1 MDRLSV
7 ELKQT
12 AEKLFQVKPCGSP
25 EGETTSY
32 DAPPGESQSVVQNLE
47 HREKEATQDTSSDI
61 EKENTERMGQ
71 LSVELKEAA
80 EKLFAV
86 DPLGSS
92 ERDLSSSDTESSD
105 PESSSGEDDQSDAS
119 SVDSEDSD
127 EVSENTGQ
135 ESESDSDHSECRQ
148 GSVESVKSESNVESE
163 RNATKFPSEEFQDGE
178 LFNSMESNGKESQI
192 VGNEDCSKVMHDKPT
207 DGVYSCEKRDK
218 IESIEKDH
226 LCLNS
231 ENECTLLI
239 TDVRSESVDFHQNE
253 NETIAKAEV
262 RESVTSKD
270 NVPSGGQ
277 ACTEESNSTPH
288 SNPLINLEENET
300 CLVVENVYSLSERP
314 ENTSQNLPHA
324 QDDSDVCENNITSRS
339 LRDRKALAKA
349 KASKTNGP
357 PQPKKRRRMKKTMKA
372 NSQKE
377 FIKADDDSIFKP
389 VKSDDFNSL
398 PNLETENNSRL
409 NSDDVGE
416 ELEKKDKMAAY
427 TLREDGQFKCLFC
440 SCIISTKARFK
451 LHILRLH
458 NKKYT
463 CRHCGKN
470 FLKCQDLAIHVKTRH
485 VDALKYKVCKTG
497 EVKSIEKN
505 QHKSKQFTKKC
516 TLIKTKDNGELTYAC
531 GYCDEIFDKQQ
542 SLACH
547 IRNKH
552 VLPNNSGKIVYQKS
566 GKFKRKSKKN
576 LIPEITGENE
586 NVTIESPMKKVR
598 TNESLC
604 NLEDEENH
612 EKTEYRGKGP
622 RRATKASLAAESGLE
637 KIAKLQE
644 DYNIRISHQTF
655 RCRHCPKWFFK
666 KAELTVHMQKHKGEK
681 RKWKEE
687 IEENTKNLEDV
698 ANKGTDETHQRSVN
712 PDVFCKY
719 CTSKY
724 KSLDNLKIH
733 IVQHLGEFY
742 KEEMTDSKLECAFCG
757 CNFHNV
763 NCSNIGKIM
772 SHLFDH
778 FSPETRDIDPY
789 NLIECQYCGIPFLSM
804 EKLLP
809 HENEHRKFLET
820 KNPKKIM
827 KREELDNRTIVKDT
841 EAKEKTNSALDTVED
856 PVPFTCGMCSS
867 RFPTSQY
874 LLHHMTLHMKGKYV
888 FRVEVDKSKATQESP
903 PVTQDVETTNQQVR
917 SLSPRVPIL
926 VKATSVAADE
936 QLTSAQHISALV
948 QDRIQTMLR
957 KSVQVG
963 DGNRSSTSSKNTKL
977 RNQTSATPKPRM
989 ELVPLTSKI
998 PSIENTQSS
1007 SRVQT
1012 TVNDAPHMHNYA
1024 RPLQVT
1030 RNFVSIITKQ
1040 PIQPNSL
1047 DSPESS
1053 NASTTSPNKHDSEM
1067 NKNKRKQT
1075 FRASE
1080 IKADFEFKPVTY
1092 NIEVVKNNRRKQTF
1106 RRVSETDEDESVEL
1120 PPIHRAQDLMDCSST
1135 ETAEDDA
1142 SDYTNN
1148 EGEAENGL
1156 PARQGSKYKEVSD
1169 SSESKTSS
1177 DSASDFERDW
1187 KSRYYN
1193 KKKKISRK
1201 KKRRGARK
1209 RSTNTRQRP
1218 LSESSRGW
1226 KRKINF
1232 VDGKWFECSLCLYKC
1247 TGKKKYL
1254 THLKTHESVDLE
1266 GIVQCNICHRKFMSK
1281 WHLQIHK
1288 TQHRSNEYQCS
1299 FCGMD
1304 FATSSAIVNH
1314 IDEVHNQV
1322 DRANEGVG

>member
-1 MDRLSV
+1 M

-25 EGETTSY
+25 ERETTSG
-32 DAPPGESQSVVQNLE
+32 DATSGESQTFVQNLE
-47 HREKEATQDTSSDI
+47 HIEKEPTEDTSSDI
-61 EKENTERMGQ
+61 EKENTERMGK

-92 ERDLSSSDTESSD
+92 ERDLSSSDTESSGL
-105 PESSSGEDDQSDAS
+105 ESSSSSSSEDDDESHAS
-119 SVDSEDSD
+119 SVNSEDSD

-135 ESESDSDHSECRQ
+135 ESESDSEHSESRQ
-148 GSVESVKSESNVESE
+148 GPVESVKSESNAKSE
-163 RNATKFPSEEFQDGE
+163 RNATKFSPVEFQDRE
-178 LFNSMESNGKESQI
+178 LFSSMETNGKKSQI
-192 VGNEDCSKVMHDKPT
+192 VSNEDCPKLVHDKRT
-207 DGVYSCEKRDK
+207 DEFSSCEQRDK

-239 TDVRSESVDFHQNE
+239 TDVRSESVDFHQNG
-253 NETIAKAEV
+253 NETIAKAEDHV
-262 RESVTSKD
+262 SATSKD
-270 NVPSGGQ
+270 NVPFDGQ
-277 ACTEESNSTPH
+277 SCTEANYSANNSAPL

-300 CLVVENVYSLSERP
+300 CLVVENVYSLSERL
-314 ENTSQNLPHA
+314 ENTSQDLPNT

-357 PQPKKRRRMKKTMKA
+357 PQPKKRRRMKKTIKT
-372 NSQKE
+372 NNQKVL
-377 FIKADDDSIFKP
+377 IKADDDGIFKP
-389 VKSDDFNSL
+389 VKSENFNSL
-398 PNLETENNSRL
+398 PNLENETGNNSRL
-409 NSDDVGE
+409 NSDGVNE

-427 TLREDGQFKCLFC
+427 TLQEDGQFKCHFC

-463 CRHCGKN
+463 CRHCGKM

-505 QHKSKQFTKKC
+505 QHKSKQLTKKC

-531 GYCDEIFDKQQ
+531 GYCDELFEKQQ

-566 GKFKRKSKKN
+566 GKFKRKTKKN
-576 LIPEITGENE
+576 LIPEITGENG
-586 NVTIESPMKKVR
+586 NVSNESPMKKAR
-598 TNESLC
+598 ANESLC
-604 NLEDEENH
+604 NLENEENQ
-612 EKTEYRGKGP
+612 EKTETPGKGL
-622 RRATKASLAAESGLE
+622 RRATKASLAAERGLE

-655 RCRHCPKWFFK
+655 RCCHCPKWFFK
-666 KAELTVHMQKHKGEK
+666 KAELSSHMQKHTEEK
-681 RKWKEE
+681 RTWRVE
-687 IEENTKNLEDV
+687 IGENTKNLEDV
-698 ANKGTDETHQRSVN
+698 ANKETDEIHQPSGN

-789 NLIECQYCGIPFLSM
+789 NLLECQYCGIPFLSM
-804 EKLLP
+804 EKLRP

-827 KREELDNRTIVKDT
+827 KGEQIDNRTIVKHT
-841 EAKEKTNSALDTVED
+841 ESKEETNSSLETVED

-888 FRVEVDKSKATQESP
+888 FRVEVDKSKATQVSP
-903 PVTQDVETTNQQVR
+903 SVTQDIETTNQQVR
-917 SLSPRVPIL
+917 PLSPRIPL
-926 VKATSVAADE
+926 TVKATSAAANE
-936 QLTSAQHISALV
+936 RFPSAQHISALV

-957 KSVQVG
+957 NSVQAS
-963 DGNRSSTSSKNTKL
+963 DSNKCSTSSKNTKL
-977 RNQTSATPKPRM
+977 RNQTSTTPKPRM

-998 PSIENTQSS
+998 PSVENKH

-1040 PIQPNSL
+1040 PIQTNSL
-1047 DSPESS
+1047 DSPDSS

-1080 IKADFEFKPVTY
+1080 IKADFEFKPVTS

-1106 RRVSETDEDESVEL
+1106 RRVSETDEDASIEL

-1148 EGEAENGL
+1148 EVEAENGH
-1156 PARQGSKYKEVSD
+1156 PIRQDSKYKEVSD

-1177 DSASDFERDW
+1177 DSASDFEKDW

-1193 KKKKISRK
+1193 KKKKISRRK
-1201 KKRRGARK
+1201 KKRGARK
-1209 RSTNTRQRP
+1209 RSTSTKQRP
-1218 LSESSRGW
+1218 ISESSRGW

-1232 VDGKWFECSLCLYKC
+1232 ADGKWFECSLCLYKC

-1266 GIVQCNICHRKFMSK
+1266 GIVQCNVCHRKFMSK

-1304 FATSSAIVNH
+1304 FPTSSAIVGH
-1314 IDEVHNQV
+1314 IDEVHK
-1322 DRANEGVG
+1322 ASE